1 MQKRQKSGLDTCLNA
16 LAVGLKMSITELSVM
31 CAERGWIISMTDNTC
46 ICCGAVIPEGRQICW
61 ICERGDTMRLIDADT
76 VEKYFYEHLDDLHMA
91 GAMNA
96 INEMPTIDANPVK
109 RGVIAH
115 YKLTHYYFCHD
126 CLFQIEE
133 SDIPYYNFCPHCGAK
148 FSKD

>member
-1 MQKRQKSGLDTCLNA
+1 
-16 LAVGLKMSITELSVM
+16 
-31 CAERGWIISMTDNTC
+31 
-46 ICCGAVIPEGRQICW
+46 
-61 ICERGDTMRLIDADT
+61 MRLIDADT

>member
-1 MQKRQKSGLDTCLNA
+1 
-16 LAVGLKMSITELSVM
+16 
-31 CAERGWIISMTDNTC
+31 
-46 ICCGAVIPEGRQICW
+46 
-61 ICERGDTMRLIDADT
+61 MRLVNADDA
-76 VEKYFYEHLDDLHMA
+76 EKYFYEHLDDLHMA

-96 INEMPTIDANPVK
+96 INEMPTVDAKPVK
-109 RGVIAH
+109 RGGIAH
-115 YKLTHYYFCHD
+115 DKLTHYYFCQD